1 MMVQRKIIAGVGQAQ
16 KKMRFRKGFSHMD
29 ISTVVA

>member
-1 MMVQRKIIAGVGQAQ
+1 MVQRKIIAGVDRLT
-16 KKMRFRKGFSHMD
+16 KKMRFRKGFSHMY